1 MTLPRRLADAERD
14 GPLFVREVTAEE
26 RRPAALGYV
35 VRAATL
41 ADVPRVQRAMQES
54 GDYPADVVVSRLQ
67 DGRYPFVV
75 EEDDMVVS
83 YGWVALSGDNVGDMG
98 LSIRLRSHHAYIYD
112 CATHPA
118 YRGRGFYPALLQV
131 MAADLGHGGWSCIWI
146 GTAPGNFTS
155 QHGIV
160 RAGFQRVGDMNLL
173 RRPDGSFRADIYGAP
188 GIGATTLDDAAW
200 SFYATAYPETGLPS

>member
-1 MTLPRRLADAERD
+1 MTERRQLADADRD
-14 GPLFVREVTAEE
+14 GTLFVREVTLAEAV
-26 RRPAALGYV
+26 PAMPGYI

-41 ADVPRVQRAMQES
+41 ADVPHVQQAMQAS

-67 DGRYPFVV
+67 DGRHPFVV
-75 EEDDMVVS
+75 EEDDRVVS

-112 CATHPA
+112 CATHPS
-118 YRGRGFYPALLQV
+118 YRGRGLYPALLRV
-131 MAADLGHGGWSCIWI
+131 MAADLGRGGWSCVWI

-155 QHGIV
+155 QRGIV
-160 RAGFQRVGDMNLL
+160 RAGFQRLGDMNLL

-188 GIGATTLDDAAW
+188 GVAEATLDDAAW